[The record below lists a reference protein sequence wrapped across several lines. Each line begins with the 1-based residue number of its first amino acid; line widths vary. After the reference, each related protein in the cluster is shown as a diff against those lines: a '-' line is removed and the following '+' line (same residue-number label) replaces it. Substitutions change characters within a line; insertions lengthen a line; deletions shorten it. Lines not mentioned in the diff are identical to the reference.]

1 MSSLKQ
7 ACEEF
12 GRRDLYEPLSR
23 VLDLNIR
30 WLDRNLES
38 FLKKGRYEIAANV
51 KLYESKIGLAR
62 KYFGKARRSTKAGS
76 ERHRYLTAVLAN
88 LGIVS
93 KIARRS
99 WTLSGKY
106 QTERR
111 RELIEP
117 VGSGKIQRSLDRA
130 VFSKILVAIDGSKNA
145 ARSLKVAVKMAKRDA
160 ADLVVVSVVPRPGY
174 LFGAVSGAVPP
185 IDMGEYYDYARKN
198 AEKWVNEAVLMAK
211 GWSIEAKRH
220 VLKASS
226 SVVESITNFAK
237 VEEVDLIVL
246 GTRGLG
252 GFDRLLLGSVSSG
265 VVTHADCAVLVV
277 R

>member
-1 MSSLKQ
+1 M
-7 ACEEF
+7 
-12 GRRDLYEPLSR
+12 
-23 VLDLNIR
+23 
-30 WLDRNLES
+30 
-38 FLKKGRYEIAANV
+38 
-51 KLYESKIGLAR
+51 LYESKISLAR
-62 KYFGKARRSTKAGS
+62 KYFEKARRSTKAGS

-88 LGIVS
+88 LNLVS

-106 QTERR
+106 QTEHM
-111 RELIEP
+111 RELIKP
-117 VGSGKIQRSLDRA
+117 VGSGKIQGLDRA

-160 ADLVVVSVVPRPGY
+160 ADLVVVSVVPRPSY
-174 LFGAVSGAVPP
+174 LFGGVPP
-185 IDMGEYYDYARKN
+185 IGMGEYYDYARKN

-211 GWSIEAKRH
+211 GWSVEAKGH